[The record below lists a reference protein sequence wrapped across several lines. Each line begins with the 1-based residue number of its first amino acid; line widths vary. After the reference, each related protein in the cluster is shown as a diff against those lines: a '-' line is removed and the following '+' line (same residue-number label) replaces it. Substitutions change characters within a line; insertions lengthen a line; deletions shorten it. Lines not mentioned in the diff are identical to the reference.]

1 METSA
6 TRILAVE
13 PDFERG
19 ERLKQ
24 LIGERVDAEVVVVQS
39 ARAAI
44 AAMSWRVPDV
54 ILTSVLLPPRDDA
67 QLRAHLEQLD
77 IASTPPVL
85 MLPLVSDPGEL
96 TSASRRS
103 RFALFGRHFFPRWGT
118 SSASACDRSA
128 IGAQI
133 ETALEQSR
141 RTRSRCLP
149 RLPEVSMNHEADQ
162 TSVILAIVPPILGP
176 VAARP
181 PRARRW
187 APADLPWLRSVQTAW
202 GLQVRVL
209 NISGSGMLVESS
221 SKLAPGS
228 STEFSLSG
236 PDTEVVMPAR
246 VVRSEVAVVD
256 CKGVKYHTAA
266 EFDGGLDHLFREG
279 PDASTGRWATPGAL
293 ADLLVR
299 VSVEIGRGLD
309 AAAVR
314 AIFEQG
320 LRRLVPAREIR
331 IREVPMAPIDDTESI
346 YFTVPDGGASRSIL
360 QATFEP
366 NYQPA
371 ADEFTLLRAAAAAA
385 AIVLLYERRPSMVL
399 ALEDHLPGSANAIN
413 VVPDPISTC
422 CLPSSM

>member
-6 TRILAVE
+6 TRILVLE

-24 LIGERVDAEVVVVQS
+24 LIGERVNADVIVVRS

-44 AAMSWRVPDV
+44 AAMSSQVPDV

-77 IASTPPVL
+77 TASDPPVL
-85 MLPLVSDPGEL
+85 MLPLVNDPGEL

-103 RFALFGRHFFPRWGT
+103 RFTFFGHRFFAHWATPQRL
-118 SSASACDRSA
+118 ADDRSA

-141 RTRSRCLP
+141 RTRSRCVA
-149 RLPEVSMNHEADQ
+149 RLLEKSMNHEAEQ
-162 TSVILAIVPPILGP
+162 ASVILAKVPPILQP

-181 PRARRW
+181 QRARRW
-187 APADLPWLRSVQTAW
+187 APVDLPWLTSVQTAW
-202 GLQVRVL
+202 GLPVRVL

-228 STEFSLSG
+228 SAEFSLCG
-236 PDTEVVMPAR
+236 PETEVVMPAR
-246 VVRSEVAVVD
+246 VVRSEVAAVD
-256 CKGVKYHTAA
+256 GRGVRYHIAA
-266 EFDGGLDHLFREG
+266 VFDGGLDHLFREG
-279 PDASTGRWATPGAL
+279 PELSTGLGATPQAL
-293 ADLLVR
+293 AALLVR

-314 AIFEQG
+314 TTFEQG
-320 LRRLVPAREIR
+320 LQRLVPACEIR
-331 IREVPMAPIDDTESI
+331 IREAPVAPIDRTESI
-346 YFTVPDGGASRSIL
+346 YFTVPDGAPSRSIL
-360 QATFEP
+360 QAVFEP

-371 ADEFTLLRAAAAAA
+371 ADEFTLLKAAAAAA
-385 AIVLLYERRPSMVL
+385 AIVLLYERRPSRVL
-399 ALEDHLPGSANAIN
+399 AQSA
-413 VVPDPISTC
+413 
-422 CLPSSM
+422 